1 MESLLKGASII
12 NSLGRV
18 NLLGKRIFTEVK
30 NTHNYLKVSLAHL
43 QKIGLNRSLARDE
56 PVTPGVACL
65 TAWTLTK
72 KVPRFVKPDFRLCI
86 PRF

>member
-1 MESLLKGASII
+1 MPYLCQETLLKGRPGFNSNGQRIRGNLNIGKSRASEKTDLI
-12 NSLGRV
+12 
-18 NLLGKRIFTEVK
+18 
-30 NTHNYLKVSLAHL
+30 
-43 QKIGLNRSLARDE
+43 RSLARDE
-56 PVTPGVACL
+56 PVTPRVACL